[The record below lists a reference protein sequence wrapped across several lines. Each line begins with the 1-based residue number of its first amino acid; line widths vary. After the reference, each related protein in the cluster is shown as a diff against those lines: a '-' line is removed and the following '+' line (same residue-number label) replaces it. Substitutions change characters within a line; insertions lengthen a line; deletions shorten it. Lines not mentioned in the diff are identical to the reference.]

1 MMEIRNANPDDI
13 PTLSR
18 LNVAVQI
25 LHAEGQPDFFK
36 IPEDE
41 NFAIPFFEMIMANE
55 NTNIFILEDEGEALG
70 YIVLRVIRREENP
83 FMYARQQL
91 YIDQIT
97 VEPEQQGK
105 GYGAALLKKSMEL
118 AEELGLNRVVLDTWH
133 FNTDAHQF
141 FEKQGFETFELM
153 MWKSLYDN

>member
-1 MMEIRNANPDDI
+1 MEIRKANPDDI

-18 LNVAVQI
+18 LNVAVQR

-36 IPEDE
+36 MPEDE
-41 NFAIPFFEMIMANE
+41 NFAIPFFEMIMTNE
-55 NTNIFILEDEGEALG
+55 NTHIFILEDEGEALG
-70 YIVLRVIRREENP
+70 YIVMRVIRREENP

-97 VEPEQQGK
+97 VESEQQGK
-105 GYGAALLKKSMEL
+105 GYGAALLEKSMAL
-118 AEELGLNRVVLDTWH
+118 AEKLGLNRVVLDTWH
-133 FNTDAHQF
+133 FNTSAHRF

-153 MWKSLYDN
+153 MWKSL